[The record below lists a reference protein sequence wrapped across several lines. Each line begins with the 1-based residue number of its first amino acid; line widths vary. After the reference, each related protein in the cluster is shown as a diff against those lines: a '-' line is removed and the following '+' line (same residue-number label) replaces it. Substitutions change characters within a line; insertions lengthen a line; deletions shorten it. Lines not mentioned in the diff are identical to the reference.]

1 MKTVLIYDQC
11 GEDSI
16 SYIVLSGDYSRF
28 DQVYINTE
36 DPKADELSE
45 LLYDEEGNLKVKL
58 RKKFP
63 YKAVNAGAKVYV
75 CGLIP

>member
-28 DQVYINTE
+28 DQAYINTE
-36 DPKADELSE
+36 DPKAEELSE
-45 LLYDEEGNLKVKL
+45 LPV
-58 RKKFP
+58 R
-63 YKAVNAGAKVYV
+63 
-75 CGLIP
+75 